1 MARAQRPPIQ
11 ADIGAETA
19 RLDEPLRTVVAS
31 LAERL
36 ERAEPEF
43 VDVAAMCLDVITD
56 LSRRYDAALEAE
68 RAEGVL
74 AKLVSSDASPASR
87 GVPLVPFRR
96 SAANAHWLN
105 LSSAGRCTTHRAM
118 PYVGRA
124 YASRYSAGADSEM
137 FLD

>member
-1 MARAQRPPIQ
+1 MARVQRPAIQ

-36 ERAEPEF
+36 ERAESEF
-43 VDVAAMCLDVITD
+43 VDVAATCLDVITD

-74 AKLVSSDASPASR
+74 AKLVPSDVYPQR
-87 GVPLVPFRR
+87 L
-96 SAANAHWLN
+96 AAI
-105 LSSAGRCTTHRAM
+105 
-118 PYVGRA
+118 
-124 YASRYSAGADSEM
+124 
-137 FLD
+137 

>member
-1 MARAQRPPIQ
+1 VRDRLSPPATVDWMPRVQRPAIQ
-11 ADIGAETA
+11 ADIGAKTA

-96 SAANAHWLN
+96 LAANAH
-105 LSSAGRCTTHRAM
+105 SS
-118 PYVGRA
+118 
-124 YASRYSAGADSEM
+124 S
-137 FLD
+137 